1 MRVLVTGGAGFV
13 GTNLVKAL
21 ESEPGVTET
30 IVLDD
35 LSSGFRENLVGT
47 SATFVEGSI
56 LDPVA
61 LARAIDGCS
70 TVVHLAARASVPK
83 SIEDPVSAHE
93 VNATGTLRVLEAC
106 RKSGV
111 NHLIVASSSS
121 VYGRTEVLPKRE
133 DLPTRPMSP
142 YAASKLATESY
153 ALAWGECYGLP
164 VLAFRFFN
172 IYGPLQHPRHSYAAA
187 IPAFLAAAFQD
198 RPIPLFGDGSQ
209 TRDFT
214 YVDSVTRV
222 IVKALQERTS
232 HPEPVNLA
240 FGSRISLLELIERL
254 EAIFDRSLPTDL
266 LPARVGDVA
275 HSQADTDV
283 LHKLYPHIEPIN
295 LEDGLKST
303 ASWFEATRP
312 WERPGL
318 G

>member
-13 GTNLVKAL
+13 GANLVKAL

-172 IYGPLQHPRHSYAAA
+172 IYGPLQHPRHSYAAV

-232 HPEPVNLA
+232 HSEPVNLA

-254 EAIFDRSLPTDL
+254 EVILDRSLPTDL

-275 HSQADTDV
+275 HSQADTDL

>member
-13 GTNLVKAL
+13 GANLVKAL

-61 LARAIDGCS
+61 LARTIDGCS

-172 IYGPLQHPRHSYAAA
+172 IYGPLQPPRHSYAAV

-232 HPEPVNLA
+232 HSEPVNLA

-254 EAIFDRSLPTDL
+254 EVILDRSLPTDL

-283 LHKLYPHIEPIN
+283 LHKLYPHIEPID